1 MNTIHTYII
10 SAECSPLNVDQVM
23 FLLLKMRFPKED
35 ELRIIDPY
43 LISIVNVYDED
54 SDKLELKWSNDDV
67 IISKKYL

>member
-1 MNTIHTYII
+1 
-10 SAECSPLNVDQVM
+10 M